1 MFESEAFVIEDHVL
15 IGMNGKS
22 TTCYADYLK
31 HDYIIPE
38 DVVAIKGKDFVPFAM
53 NKFQITTN
61 VKKIDWK
68 AFGKCVC
75 IKKFIVVDAETKKV
89 VFRKRFEIN
98 QGSCQNP
105 NITLLPEFREFVK
118 GYPKNLKS
126 K

>member
-75 IKKFIVVDAETKKV
+75 IKKFIVVDAETNSTFVLSK
-89 VFRKRFEIN
+89 N
-98 QGSCQNP
+98 
-105 NITLLPEFREFVK
+105 TLKPTPVIPFV
-118 GYPKNLKS
+118 LLS
-126 K
+126 SL